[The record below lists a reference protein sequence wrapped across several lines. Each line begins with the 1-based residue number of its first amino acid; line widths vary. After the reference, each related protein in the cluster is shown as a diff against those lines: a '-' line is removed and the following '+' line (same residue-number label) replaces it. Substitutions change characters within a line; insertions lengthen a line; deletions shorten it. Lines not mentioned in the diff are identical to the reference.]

1 MRSLYVSVGRVGI
14 KVLCMVSW
22 LKGLNYADGSGF
34 AWFCLVDLVD
44 LVVLHGNLLL
54 VTCARSRTIPNEDIS
69 CTAWHLLA
77 ARD

>member
-1 MRSLYVSVGRVGI
+1 MHGKLAEG
-14 KVLCMVSW
+14 
-22 LKGLNYADGSGF
+22 LKIALMDLDLLGF